1 MKLIDKVKPEVLEI
15 LTKKTKIDYNAS
27 YRSIIASFKN
37 KKFYR
42 DLTINEVDNI
52 ITFLPEEHHPEGRI
66 DFYYGDFLIQKE
78 LKYKY

>member
-1 MKLIDKVKPEVLEI
+1 MKLIDRVKPEVLEA

-27 YRSIIASFKN
+27 YRAIIMCLKN
-37 KKFYR
+37 KDFYR

-52 ITFLPEEHHPEGRI
+52 ITFLPEEHHPEGRT